1 MTLDGDG
8 ELVSI
13 ILTTLNAAT
22 YLRQAVDSCLAQ
34 TYRTLELIVVDGGST
49 DGTLAILE
57 SYTDPRMRISHQ
69 EGNAGKLPG
78 AINLGLDQA
87 QGEYLTWMQ
96 ADSTYAPDAI
106 AQMVEALEQNA
117 DAGQVYADFYEV
129 DLEGRMVKTHVLPEP
144 EKFLDVIG
152 DPAGVCFL
160 IRRSVRE
167 AVGAHDVS
175 THPNHD
181 YDYRMRIALRF
192 PSFHI
197 HQPLYYWR
205 YHPASLTGQTG
216 WLALGHKDLEIRNK
230 LGLDTP
236 RQTRRRRAEIEIAYA
251 FECYQQ
257 QRWDIVPRQVWQGL
271 LDDWRYARNLGV
283 WSILFRSFAQRFRSR
298 LAGVSHA

>member
-1 MTLDGDG
+1 MLSIDTP
-8 ELVSI
+8 LVTI
-13 ILTTLNAAT
+13 VLTTLNAESFLA
-22 YLRQAVDSCLAQ
+22 RSIESCLEQ
-34 TYRTLELIVVDGGST
+34 TYRNLELIVVDGGST

-57 SYTDPRMRISHQ
+57 SYTDPRMRIIHQ

-78 AINLGLDQA
+78 AINLGLEHA
-87 QGEYLTWMQ
+87 SGSYLTWMQ

-144 EKFLDVIG
+144 EQFLNVIG

-160 IRRSVRE
+160 IRRSVR
-167 AVGAHDVS
+167 AAIGPHDVS

-192 PSFHI
+192 PSLHI

-216 WLALGHKDLEIRNK
+216 WLALGYKDLDIRAR

-236 RQTRRRRAEIEIAYA
+236 RETHRRRAELEMAHA

-257 QRWDIVPRQVWQGL
+257 QRWDLVPRQVFGAL
-271 LDDWRYARNLGV
+271 RDDWRYARNLGV
-283 WSILFRSFAQRFRSR
+283 WSILFRSFARLLKLRFSG
-298 LAGVSHA
+298 AAHA